1 MQIVR
6 HYRVF
11 CLDRASRVVSAEYL
25 EAASD
30 AEALAAAARIGAH
43 RRWRKARG
51 LDGRA
56 ARRPDRREPG
66 LARALTSASWF
77 MGILSNLPSKLPR

>member
-25 EAASD
+25 ETASD
-30 AEALAAAARIGAH
+30 AEAVGIAARLGIGA
-43 RRWRKARG
+43 
-51 LDGRA
+51 
-56 ARRPDRREPG
+56 RREVWTG
-66 LARALTSASWF
+66 GRLVGRI
-77 MGILSNLPSKLPR
+77 GGNRV